1 MSNLK
6 IFAAFA
12 VGGAIGAA
20 AAWYATRKFYEDH
33 MQEEIDSVKESYGR
47 KYFTKIEC
55 SDEAPEEPNEIK
67 FSQGTD
73 DDIRREVDTHKIQY
87 VQYSKAA
94 SDYSNDVEPNSGI
107 YIIGDVDFNEK
118 EGYSTLSLVWYTDG
132 VLADWNDD
140 EVIEDVEATV
150 GNSWKSI
157 FDKGVDTAYVRND
170 YRKCDYEILR
180 SDKSYKDDVLPNKPP
195 TLEERHDL

>member
-94 SDYSNDVEPNSGI
+94 SDYSNDAEPNSGI

-140 EVIEDVEATV
+140 EVIEDIEATV

>member
-94 SDYSNDVEPNSGI
+94 SDYSNDAEPNSGI

>member
-6 IFAAFA
+6 IFTAFA

-94 SDYSNDVEPNSGI
+94 SDYSNDAEPNSGI